1 MDNPYMIGS
10 IQAVPGVD
18 TVRALSSLGLASY
31 LAPAGSTSYAD
42 PSVLVNLG
50 TLSPVPLTYTSAG
63 LFELTGILPD
73 TTNTFS
79 TEMNSIVAG
88 PATPTAAGNVAAT
101 PATATAI
108 VAATDTGLTPA
119 GTTTVGPAAAAA
131 ADIRA
136 GNATSVATSTA
147 VTAKTNGTAADASAL
162 ASNFIQDNAA
172 QALDNIASNP
182 AYANIATSL
191 YLNSAI
197 FRAQHLSD
205 VVLPNITRGI
215 QPVTAAH
222 AVYRV

>member
-1 MDNPYMIGS
+1 MIGS

-18 TVRALSSLGLASY
+18 TVRALSSLGLVSY

-50 TLSPVPLTYTSAG
+50 TLPPVPLTYT
-63 LFELTGILPD
+63 
-73 TTNTFS
+73 
-79 TEMNSIVAG
+79 
-88 PATPTAAGNVAAT
+88 
-101 PATATAI
+101 
-108 VAATDTGLTPA
+108 
-119 GTTTVGPAAAAA
+119 
-131 ADIRA
+131 
-136 GNATSVATSTA
+136 
-147 VTAKTNGTAADASAL
+147 L

-172 QALDNIASNP
+172 EALDTIALNP

-191 YLNSAI
+191 YLNAAI

-215 QPVTAAH
+215 QPVTPAH